1 LQSRVAVEEVAQ
13 AFRLPAILH
22 SFVCY

>member
-1 LQSRVAVEEVAQ
+1 LQSSVAVEEVAQ
-13 AFRLPAILH
+13 ALRLPAILH